1 MGGACALVLL
11 LGVLLIDSA
20 MPARQTQ
27 RAKRVRS
34 DRGKQRA
41 APQIQSE
48 EDCRGK
54 ALDLI
59 FIIDSSRS
67 VRPEDYEKVKLFLI
81 NILKFLD
88 VGLDKTRVGLVLY
101 GSTVE
106 DIFSL
111 KTYKKKADMVR
122 AIKDMEHL
130 ESGTMTGLA
139 IQHTMNVAFTEGAGA
154 RPLARNVPRVAII
167 VTDGRPQ
174 DRVTEVAAQA
184 RDSGILI
191 FAVGVGRVDMSILR
205 LIGSE
210 PHDNHVFLVQN
221 FSMIETLLSGFQSK
235 ICDSDLCGTIDHGCE
250 HICIN
255 TVGSYIC
262 QCKEGYVLNNDKK
275 TCRRIDSCALGNHGC
290 EHRCINTETSFIC
303 QCHDGYTLNP
313 DGKSCERIN
322 LCALGNHGC
331 EHDCENTEDSY
342 VCRCQQGY
350 TLNSDGK
357 TCQQCAKEALDLV
370 FVIDGSK
377 SLGPQNFHLVKQF
390 VSSIVG
396 ALEVSP
402 NATRVGLV
410 QYSTKVR
417 TEFALGRHTTAR
429 GIKEAVSQVRYM
441 GRGSKLGLALQQ
453 LSQSSFT
460 DIEGVRSPLQDASK
474 VAVVFIDSHAQ
485 DDVSQWAT
493 KAKQNGII
501 IYAVGVGDTVES
513 KLQQIASHPQDKY
526 SYHAE
531 DFSAI
536 GEIAEKLKTQICK
549 GNPSLQEQC
558 KCEAVVS
565 SQIYTSEEIQKLSQ
579 KYILFMFL
587 IF

>member
-1 MGGACALVLL
+1 M
-11 LGVLLIDSA
+11 
-20 MPARQTQ
+20 T
-27 RAKRVRS
+27 
-34 DRGKQRA
+34 
-41 APQIQSE
+41 
-48 EDCRGK
+48 GK

-235 ICDSDLCGTIDHGCE
+235 ICG
-250 HICIN
+250 
-255 TVGSYIC
+255 
-262 QCKEGYVLNNDKK
+262 
-275 TCRRIDSCALGNHGC
+275 IDSCALGNHGC

-549 GNPSLQEQC
+549 GTLRENVVQISLLHTPVYLEVNRNPLVSRLKDNFFKKNYWSLNPLRFVGHC
-558 KCEAVVS
+558 CA
-565 SQIYTSEEIQKLSQ
+565 
-579 KYILFMFL
+579 
-587 IF
+587 

>member
-1 MGGACALVLL
+1 M
-11 LGVLLIDSA
+11 
-20 MPARQTQ
+20 T
-27 RAKRVRS
+27 
-34 DRGKQRA
+34 
-41 APQIQSE
+41 
-48 EDCRGK
+48 GK

-275 TCRRIDSCALGNHGC
+275 TCR
-290 EHRCINTETSFIC
+290 
-303 QCHDGYTLNP
+303 
-313 DGKSCERIN
+313 K
-322 LCALGNHGC
+322 
-331 EHDCENTEDSY
+331 
-342 VCRCQQGY
+342 
-350 TLNSDGK
+350 
-357 TCQQCAKEALDLV
+357 CAKEALDLV

-549 GNPSLQEQC
+549 GTLRENVVQISLLHTPVYLEVNRNPLVSRLKDNFFKKNYWSLNPLRFVGHC
-558 KCEAVVS
+558 CA
-565 SQIYTSEEIQKLSQ
+565 
-579 KYILFMFL
+579 
-587 IF
+587 